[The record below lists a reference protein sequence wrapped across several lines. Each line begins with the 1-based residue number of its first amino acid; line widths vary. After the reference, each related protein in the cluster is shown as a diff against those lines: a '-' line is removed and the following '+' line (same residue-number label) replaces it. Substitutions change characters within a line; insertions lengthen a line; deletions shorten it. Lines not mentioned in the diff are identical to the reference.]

1 MHHTTPPLSWP
12 TPDEAA
18 QTRSQALIA
27 CLKQQITDA
36 GGSIPFDAYME
47 AALYHPEHG
56 YYTNPAPLFGEKGDF
71 ITAPEISPLF
81 SACLANQAKQI
92 LDTVNGASLLEFG
105 AGTGKMA
112 SDIMNTLMDLQ
123 TPLAR
128 YFIVERSPAL
138 QEKQRETIQKH
149 CPMLLEK
156 VCWVDSV
163 PDKFRGVILANEV
176 LDAMPVKRFRVAESG
191 IEEQV
196 VRSTDQGFTLDWLAT
211 DDANIHACAKHNALT
226 KAYISEY
233 LPSCDDWIREIANA
247 IEEGVVLFI
256 DYGFPASTFYH
267 PSRHMGTLMCHYRHI
282 AHADP
287 LVYPGLQ
294 DITAHVDFTH
304 VAMAG
309 EKAGL
314 MLSGFTHQAGFL
326 INCGIEQFMT
336 VTEDL
341 QVQLAQTAAIKK
353 LTLPHEMGEL
363 FQVIA
368 FTKKWQEPL
377 LGFKQF
383 DHIARL

>member
-1 MHHTTPPLSWP
+1 M
-12 TPDEAA
+12 PDEAA
-18 QTRSQALIA
+18 QARSKALIA

-36 GGSIPFDAYME
+36 GGAIPFDAYME
-47 AALYHPEHG
+47 AALYHPAHG

-81 SACLANQAKQI
+81 SACIANQAKQV
-92 LDTVNGASLLEFG
+92 LNTLNGASLLEFG

-123 TPLAR
+123 TPFAR

-138 QEKQRETIQKH
+138 QEKQRETIQEH

-156 VCWVDSV
+156 VYWVDSV

-176 LDAMPVKRFRVAESG
+176 LDAMPVKRFRATHAN

-196 VRSTDQGFTLDWLAT
+196 VRITENGFMLDWLAT
-211 DDANIHACAKHNALT
+211 DDANLHACVQQHALT
-226 KAYISEY
+226 DNYTSEY
-233 LPSCDDWIREIANA
+233 LPSGENWIRDIANA
-247 IEEGVVLFI
+247 IEEGIVLFI

-282 AHADP
+282 AHPDP

-304 VAMAG
+304 VAIAA

-314 MLSGFTHQAGFL
+314 TLSGFTHQAGFL
-326 INCGIEQFMT
+326 LNCGLEQFMT
-336 VTEDL
+336 ATDNPQE
-341 QVQLAQTAAIKK
+341 QLAQTAAIKK

-363 FQVIA
+363 FQVMA
-368 FTKKWQEPL
+368 LSKNWQESL